1 MHILPIEVIEYIYLF
16 DNTSDEN
23 YQKCINELKNKF
35 IHQKI
40 IKDIN
45 YLSFGSPLYF
55 GPKFI
60 KNNISLYNILKILK
74 RI

>member
-35 IHQKI
+35 IHQKV

-45 YLSFGSPLYF
+45 YFSIGPTLYF

-60 KNNISLYNILKILK
+60 KNNINLYNILKILK

>member
-1 MHILPIEVIEYIYLF
+1 MYILPIEVIEYIYLF
-16 DNTSDEN
+16 DNTSNEN

-35 IHQKI
+35 IYQKI
-40 IKDIN
+40 TKDIN